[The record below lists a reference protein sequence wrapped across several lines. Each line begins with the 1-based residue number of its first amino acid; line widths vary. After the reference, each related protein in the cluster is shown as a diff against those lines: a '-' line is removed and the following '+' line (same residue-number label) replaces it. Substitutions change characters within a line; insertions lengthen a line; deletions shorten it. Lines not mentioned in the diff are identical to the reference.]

1 MNDKDTIRV
10 EGESGEYPITEKVGL
25 LQIIRGEDIGH
36 EYEVKPGDN
45 IIGRQKGCEIQ
56 MFNKSISRRHAQ
68 IVYSPNEPPQQRY
81 IIYDLDSTNKIRVN
95 NDFVTRSTL
104 RDGDRVQLG
113 TVVCKFMEVDSLEKN
128 YMRELK
134 KLIEYDKQ
142 TDLLQMKPFYK
153 RLEKALGASVA
164 SQQHLSVLMM
174 DLDGLK
180 QINDKH
186 GHLLGSHVI
195 VEIAR
200 LINKEFPPP
209 GAAAIFGGDEFTVYL
224 PDTTKH
230 EAHEKAEHFRNL
242 VAGMNFSKKGID
254 ELVTISIGVAE
265 YPTDASNMMSLVA
278 NADKALYAAKS
289 MGKNRVIAYDLSLTE
304 TTDMQGS

>member
-1 MNDKDTIRV
+1 MDDKDTIRV
-10 EGESGEYPITEKVGL
+10 EAESTEYPASEKVGL

-36 EYEVKPGDN
+36 EYELKPGDN
-45 IIGRQKGCEIQ
+45 IIGRQKDCDIQ

-68 IVYSPNEPPQQRY
+68 IVYTPDELPHQRY
-81 IIYDLDSTNKIRVN
+81 VIYDLQSTNKSKVN
-95 NDFVTRSTL
+95 NEVITRCTL

-113 TVVCKFMEVDSLEKN
+113 TVVCKFMEADSLEKN

-142 TDLLQMKPFYK
+142 TNLLQIKPFYQ
-153 RLEKALGASVA
+153 RLEKELEAATVSK
-164 SQQHLSVLMM
+164 QHLSILMM

-200 LINKEFPPP
+200 LINNEFSPT
-209 GAAAIFGGDEFTVYL
+209 GAAAIYGGDEFAAYL
-224 PDTTKH
+224 PNTVKKD
-230 EAHEKAEHFRNL
+230 AHGRAEHFRNT
-242 VAGMNFSKKGID
+242 VAGLRFSDKGIE

-265 YPTDASNMMSLVA
+265 YPTDSSDMMSLMA
-278 NADKALYAAKS
+278 NADKALYSAKAV
-289 MGKNRVIAYDLSLTE
+289 GKNCVVAYDLSMTE
-304 TTDMQGS
+304 TTNM